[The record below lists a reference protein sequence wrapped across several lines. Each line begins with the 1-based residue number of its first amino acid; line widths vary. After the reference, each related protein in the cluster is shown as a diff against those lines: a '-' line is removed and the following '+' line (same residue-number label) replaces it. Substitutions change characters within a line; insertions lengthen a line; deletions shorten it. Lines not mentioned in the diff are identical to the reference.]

1 MIVLC
6 YASRVTYTVKISHSA
21 CIHIRLSGWTDMLN
35 GAPHRLR
42 RLLVC
47 MLCTEMLQDLLE
59 VAEVDVVAIDLKD
72 DLARLKTRCSCLPAY
87 RQTDR
92 Q

>member
-1 MIVLC
+1 M
-6 YASRVTYTVKISHSA
+6 
-21 CIHIRLSGWTDMLN
+21 
-35 GAPHRLR
+35 
-42 RLLVC
+42 C

-59 VAEVDVVAIDLKD
+59 VAEVDVVAIDLQD

-92 Q
+92 QTVNDLRSEVTVWVYTDARF